1 MRTAKELNMNLY
13 LYFKDYPNYMDIF
26 NKNITIDEY
35 NKISLYPKDQ
45 DWHIISLYK
54 DLSKEFIAEFFNYLS
69 FEHIMMNDNI
79 SNDIKDYCRMFM

>member
-1 MRTAKELNMNLY
+1 MSNYPRVIINAIFPNNQDWLY
-13 LYFKDYPNYMDIF
+13 EHNKDLYPLDYEKVKAN
-26 NKNITIDEY
+26 
-35 NKISLYPKDQ
+35 PKDQ
-45 DWHIISLYK
+45 NWIYISLYK

>member
-35 NKISLYPKDQ
+35 NKISLYPK
-45 DWHIISLYK
+45 
-54 DLSKEFIAEFFNYLS
+54 EFIAEFFNYLS